1 MGAYANSGRAAGA
14 SRAAHRKASISGWLA
29 VEDHRYTLAKFLLLA
44 MLALFVISAFSSQSA
59 KNVDVNV
66 IRAQLSADASIAA
79 LQEQDANA
87 FQREMGEDLT
97 GASQWCYLSAA
108 SMMDV
113 SELVIVRALDQD
125 ELQRMEDA
133 VNAHL
138 AAQKDRFRNYGTNQ
152 YELLEH
158 AVLLTRGD
166 YLFYAVSESVDR
178 WEEMFLACIR

>member
-14 SRAAHRKASISGWLA
+14 SRAAHRKASILGWLA
-29 VEDHRYTLAKFLLLA
+29 IEDHRCTLAKFLLLA
-44 MLALFVISAFSSQSA
+44 MLVMFVISSFSSQSA
-59 KNVDVNV
+59 KDVSV
-66 IRAQLSADASIAA
+66 IRAQLSADALIAA

-125 ELQRMEDA
+125 ALQRMEDA

-138 AAQKDRFRNYGTNQ
+138 AAQKDLFRNYGTNQ

-178 WEEMFLACIR
+178 WEEMFLTCIR